1 MVGGSPWLGSETGN
15 EVSSTKDRRNVATRR
30 PRFFF
35 ANSAGSSPI
44 SSGLRRSSNSWSGL
58 GVSKQIKQQAVITV
72 ILTRIDDHFPKVSDH
87 GTGRLIE
94 SKIPAQFI
102 HACDA
107 LPYGIEGLAPPPRIV
122 LLVSSVN
129 TMENGHELLEGV
141 LL

>member
-1 MVGGSPWLGSETGN
+1 M
-15 EVSSTKDRRNVATRR
+15 
-30 PRFFF
+30 
-35 ANSAGSSPI
+35 
-44 SSGLRRSSNSWSGL
+44 
-58 GVSKQIKQQAVITV
+58 

-107 LPYGIEGLAPPPRIV
+107 LPYGIKGLAPPPRIV

-141 LL
+141 LLQLFASLELGIPRRRLVVSGLDGGSGNC